1 MSYDRVA
8 FVGLGLIASSMFWA
22 MRRAGMGAHVTGYA
36 RSEQTRATA
45 REIGLCDT
53 VCDDLASAVRAADLV
68 VLCLPVG
75 AMGEV
80 MAELAPHIKPGATVT
95 DVGLSEARGD

>member
-80 MAELAPHIKPGATVT
+80 M
-95 DVGLSEARGD
+95 

>member
-8 FVGLGLIASSMFWA
+8 FIGLGLIASSMFWA
-22 MRRAGMGAHVTGYA
+22 MRRAGIGAHVTGYA

-53 VCDDLASAVRAADLV
+53 VCDDLA
-68 VLCLPVG
+68 
-75 AMGEV
+75 
-80 MAELAPHIKPGATVT
+80 
-95 DVGLSEARGD
+95 